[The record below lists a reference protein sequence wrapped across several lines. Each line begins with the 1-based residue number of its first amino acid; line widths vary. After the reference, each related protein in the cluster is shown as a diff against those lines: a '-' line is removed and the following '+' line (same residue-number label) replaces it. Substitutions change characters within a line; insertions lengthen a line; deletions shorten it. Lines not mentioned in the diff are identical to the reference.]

1 MFGNNNNKKEASKS
15 KPGTVSSSSGSHSL
29 NSLVRGSEI
38 QGTVKAGS
46 DIRIDGTIKGTLIC
60 ESKVIIGPTGLIE
73 GEVTCANAVIEGKF
87 EGVLHVKEL
96 LNIRE
101 SAVVNGDVTTSKLV
115 VQPGAVFNVTCTM
128 GEGKR
133 PDAGLEKRTAAK
145 NTTTTSS
152 TTTSTAKAT
161 GA

>member
-1 MFGNNNNKKEASKS
+1 MFGNNKKEANKS
-15 KPGTVSSSSGSHSL
+15 KPSMTPTSSGSHSL
-29 NSLVRGSEI
+29 NSLVK
-38 QGTVKAGS
+38 GTTIEGTIKASS
-46 DIRIDGTIKGTLIC
+46 DIRIDGTIKGNLLC
-60 ESKVIIGPTGLIE
+60 DSKVIIGPTGLVD
-73 GEVTCANAVIEGKF
+73 GEVRCTNAVIEGKF
-87 EGVLHVKEL
+87 EGILHVKEL

-133 PDAGLEKRTAAK
+133 PVSRSNNASSSSSSKSSSNSNSNAAK
-145 NTTTTSS
+145 V
-152 TTTSTAKAT
+152 T